1 MLFDNYRM
9 AKRLSKHLLKGSLFF
24 SAPVIV
30 AGVCGV
36 VGLAALIYLKR
47 RFDANQGIRFGGF
60 DDVKSSC
67 RCKAGT
73 GKGKPVKHKKSFK
86 EEDFIVID
94 ADESDVRDVEAKSA
108 KEAKRTKEPD
118 AKPADAKVQPDIAD
132 KNKEASDIW
141 IASVTSKTFHR
152 PGCSMVGRISEKNRT
167 ELNGSRASLIRKG
180 YKPCASCIGK

>member
-9 AKRLSKHLLKGSLFF
+9 AKRISKHLLKGSLLL

-30 AGVCGV
+30 AGVCGA

-67 RCKAGT
+67 RCKAST
-73 GKGKPVKHKKSFK
+73 SKSKHVKHKKSFR

-94 ADESDVRDVEAKSA
+94 ADESDVKDVETKSV
-108 KEAKRTKEPD
+108 KEAEKTKNPGV
-118 AKPADAKVQPDIAD
+118 KPADTKVQQDVAD
-132 KNKEASDIW
+132 KNKEASD
-141 IASVTSKTFHR
+141 HR

-167 ELNGSRASLIRKG
+167 ELDGSRASLVRKG

>member
-60 DDVKSSC
+60 DDVQSSC
-67 RCKAGT
+67 RCKAST
-73 GKGKPVKHKKSFK
+73 SKSKHVKHKKSFR

-94 ADESDVRDVEAKSA
+94 ADESDVRDVETKSV
-108 KEAKRTKEPD
+108 KEAEKTKNPGV
-118 AKPADAKVQPDIAD
+118 KPADTKVQQDVAD

>member
-9 AKRLSKHLLKGSLFF
+9 AKRISKHLLKGSLLL

-47 RFDANQGIRFGGF
+47 KVDSNPGSRFGGV
-60 DDVKSSC
+60 DEVKRSC
-67 RCKAGT
+67 RCKAST
-73 GKGKPVKHKKSFK
+73 SKSKHVKQKKSFR

-94 ADESDVRDVEAKSA
+94 ADESDVRDVETKSV
-108 KEAKRTKEPD
+108 KEAEKTKNPGV
-118 AKPADAKVQPDIAD
+118 KPADTKVQQDVAD